1 MKEVIRS
8 FNDKDDKYKMRI
20 ATRNIPHLSDNY
32 KNDLG
37 NLANFYIF
45 HAMDGIAT
53 FIPKTNNL
61 NIYNEKTRIKSMC
74 ILYGISKA
82 LEIFNNE
89 KKELDKDEYKKY
101 LDLMTEEVYQL
112 KQKNFKYKAICYDSG
127 ENLNES
133 ELFVD
138 VLNTN
143 KKLRSLELD
152 ENYLLK
158 NISLLN
164 QEYYDFIAIVHDLIN
179 QNMIMISRI
188 RSNENIKIKK
198 K

>member
-20 ATRNIPHLSDNY
+20 ATRNIPHLSENY

-37 NLANFYIF
+37 NLANYYIF

-61 NIYNEKTRIKSMC
+61 NIYNEKTRIKSMY

-82 LEIFNNE
+82 LETFNNE
-89 KKELDKDEYKKY
+89 KKEL
-101 LDLMTEEVYQL
+101 
-112 KQKNFKYKAICYDSG
+112 QKNFKYKAICYDSG

-188 RSNENIKIKK
+188 RSNENIKVKK

>member
-82 LEIFNNE
+82 LETFNNE

-127 ENLNES
+127 ENLNE
-133 ELFVD
+133 
-138 VLNTN
+138 
-143 KKLRSLELD
+143 KLRSLELD